1 MLLMLIMCYNLAMDP
16 MLFVR
21 LIWYFTVF
29 SVAGYFIEVILCSID
44 QKRVVNRGFLF
55 GPYLPIYGFGGIFM
69 MYLTRGVR
77 YDFVLT
83 FLISMTVGAIVEYIS
98 SYILEKLFHVRWWD
112 YSQTDKLNLNGRICV
127 RNTLAFGV
135 GGCVLIYW
143 ALPAINGLLRIL
155 PVGVQVT
162 VAIIAAIIF
171 AFDTVISTYA
181 NAKVTSMADFNEI
194 LGDQT
199 NEIKKYAKLVIKQ
212 YFASSEKVRKAAER
226 EAKKQKR
233 LIDRKQKQLEKM
245 LKKKEKKSVKTQK
258 KAAKSAKKSTRK
270 AKRGLPARDL
280 KASKNYNT

>member
-1 MLLMLIMCYNLAMDP
+1 MLLMVILCYNLAMDA
-16 MLFVR
+16 MTIVH

-29 SVAGYFIEVILCSID
+29 SIAGYFIEVVLCSLD
-44 QKRVVNRGFLF
+44 QRRVVNRGFLF
-55 GPYLPIYGFGGIFM
+55 GPYLPIYGFGGILM

-77 YDFVLT
+77 YDFILT
-83 FLISMTVGAIVEYIS
+83 FLISMSVGAIVEYIS
-98 SYILEKLFHVRWWD
+98 SYVLEKLFHVRWWD
-112 YSQTDKLNLNGRICV
+112 YSQTDKLNLNGRICM

-155 PVGVQVT
+155 PVGVQVA

-233 LIDRKQKQLEKM
+233 LIERKQRQLEKI

-258 KAAKSAKKSTRK
+258 KAAKKQQRKTKKEAKATKKTK
-270 AKRGLPARDL
+270 
-280 KASKNYNT
+280 

>member
-1 MLLMLIMCYNLAMDP
+1 MLLMVILCYNLAMDA
-16 MLFVR
+16 MTIVH

-29 SVAGYFIEVILCSID
+29 SIAGYFIEVVLCSLD
-44 QKRVVNRGFLF
+44 QRRVVNRGFLF
-55 GPYLPIYGFGGIFM
+55 GPYLPIYGFGGILM

-77 YDFVLT
+77 YDFILT
-83 FLISMTVGAIVEYIS
+83 FLISMSVGAIVEYIS
-98 SYILEKLFHVRWWD
+98 SYVLEKLFHVRWWD
-112 YSQTDKLNLNGRICV
+112 YSQTDKLNLNGRICM

-155 PVGVQVT
+155 PVGVQVA

-233 LIDRKQKQLEKM
+233 LIERKQRQLEKI

-258 KAAKSAKKSTRK
+258 KTAKKQQRK
-270 AKRGLPARDL
+270 TKKEAKAT
-280 KASKNYNT
+280 KKTK

>member
-16 MLFVR
+16 MFFVR

-77 YDFVLT
+77 YDFILT
-83 FLISMTVGAIVEYIS
+83 FLISMSVGAIVEYIS
-98 SYILEKLFHVRWWD
+98 SYVLEKLFHVRWWD

-155 PVGVQVT
+155 PVGVQVA

-233 LIDRKQKQLEKM
+233 LIERKQKQLEKM
-245 LKKKEKKSVKTQK
+245 LKKKEKKTVRRQK
-258 KAAKSAKKSTRK
+258 KVEKKTIKRQKRQQKKSE
-270 AKRGLPARDL
+270 
-280 KASKNYNT
+280 

>member
-155 PVGVQVT
+155 PVGVQVA

-233 LIDRKQKQLEKM
+233 LIERKQKQLEKM
-245 LKKKEKKSVKTQK
+245 LKKKEKKTVRRQK
-258 KAAKSAKKSTRK
+258 KIEKKTIKRQKRQQKKSE
-270 AKRGLPARDL
+270 
-280 KASKNYNT
+280 

>member
-98 SYILEKLFHVRWWD
+98 SYVLEKLFHVRWWD

-155 PVGVQVT
+155 PVGVQVA

-233 LIDRKQKQLEKM
+233 LIERKQKQLEKM
-245 LKKKEKKSVKTQK
+245 LKKKAKKSVKTQK
-258 KAAKSAKKSTRK
+258 KAAKSAKKSAKK
-270 AKRGLPARDL
+270 AKKGLPARDL
-280 KASKNYNT
+280 KAGK

>member
-98 SYILEKLFHVRWWD
+98 SYVLEKLFHVRWWD

-155 PVGVQVT
+155 PVGVQVA

-233 LIDRKQKQLEKM
+233 LIERKQKQLEKM
-245 LKKKEKKSVKTQK
+245 LKKKAKKSVKTQK
-258 KAAKSAKKSTRK
+258 KAAKKQQRKTKKAKKGSSSS
-270 AKRGLPARDL
+270 GLE
-280 KASKNYNT
+280 S

>member
-98 SYILEKLFHVRWWD
+98 SYVLEKLFHVRWWD

-155 PVGVQVT
+155 PVGVQVA

-181 NAKVTSMADFNEI
+181 NAKVTSMADFNDI

-233 LIDRKQKQLEKM
+233 LIERKQKQLEKM
-245 LKKKEKKSVKTQK
+245 LKKKAKKSVKTQK
-258 KAAKSAKKSTRK
+258 KAAKSAKKSAKK
-270 AKRGLPARDL
+270 AKKGLPARDL
-280 KASKNYNT
+280 KAGK

>member
-77 YDFVLT
+77 YDFILT
-83 FLISMTVGAIVEYIS
+83 FLISMSVGAIVEYIS
-98 SYILEKLFHVRWWD
+98 SYVLEKLFHVRWWD

-155 PVGVQVT
+155 PVGVQVA

-233 LIDRKQKQLEKM
+233 LIERKQKQLEKM
-245 LKKKEKKSVKTQK
+245 LKKKAKKSVKTQK
-258 KAAKSAKKSTRK
+258 KAAKSAKKSAKK
-270 AKRGLPARDL
+270 AKKGLPARDL
-280 KASKNYNT
+280 KAGK